1 MNALARSLFAAPL
14 CATALFAALLCA
26 PAAARALGPEET
38 MKVLRT
44 LDERQHNNG
53 DYKALIYME
62 QKERNKV
69 DVVYEMV
76 AYRRSADQKLMLLFL
91 KPKAEQGKGYLRLE
105 KNLWMYDPSVGRW
118 ERRTEREKIGG
129 TGSRRQDFDESRLSE
144 EYIPEYESEEK
155 LGAYTVHKIKLT
167 AKEGVDVAYPVMRIW
182 VDVAT
187 NNMLKSQE
195 FALSGKLMR
204 TSYYPKYQKVYSES
218 KKADVWYAQEMR
230 FYDEVDKTNST
241 LLMIKS
247 VDLKPLEANLFTKA
261 WLESKSR

>member
-1 MNALARSLFAAPL
+1 MRTLGSLLLASLLAFVLAAP
-14 CATALFAALLCA
+14 
-26 PAAARALGPEET
+26 PAAQALSLEET
-38 MKVLRT
+38 KAVVRAV
-44 LDERQHNNG
+44 DEREHSSG
-53 DYKALIYME
+53 DYKALVYME
-62 QKERNKV
+62 QKERDKI

-118 ERRTEREKIGG
+118 DRRTEREKIGG

-144 EYIPEYESEEK
+144 DFVPEYEGEDK
-155 LGAYTVHKIKLT
+155 LGVYTVHKIKLT
-167 AKEGVDVAYPVMRIW
+167 AKDGIDVAFPVMRIW
-182 VDVAT
+182 VDAAT

-204 TSYYPKYQKVYSES
+204 TSYYPKWQKIYSES

-230 FYDEVDKTNST
+230 FYDEVDKANST
-241 LLMIKS
+241 LVLVKS
-247 VDLKPLEANLFTKA
+247 VDLKPLDANLFTKA